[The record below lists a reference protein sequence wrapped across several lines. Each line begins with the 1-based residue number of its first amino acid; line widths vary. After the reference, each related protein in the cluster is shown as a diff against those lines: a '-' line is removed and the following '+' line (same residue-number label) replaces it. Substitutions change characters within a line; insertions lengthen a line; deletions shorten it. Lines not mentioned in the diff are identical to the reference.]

1 MSLAWISVGALV
13 LAVTLSCTT
22 AINVGLVAL
31 ALALTVG
38 VLLGGMTPAAVLD
51 GFPVDLFITLVGVT
65 LLFAIAEV
73 NGTLERLTARAV
85 RLCRGHAGVLPIMF
99 FVLGF
104 AIATIGAGATPAS
117 ALLAPP
123 AMAIAARARIP
134 PLLMVI
140 MTGNGTLAGT
150 LSPFAPTGIVAHGV
164 MQRIGLGG
172 VEWQT
177 FAYNALAHT
186 LVGVGGFLLL
196 GGWRLF
202 RTNAPGAERARCRRA
217 RVRPADAP
225 ISAAGAGARRRR
237 AVRAAPLA
245 HDGRHRRA
253 DRRGGGLRDQRRHG
267 GADHRDAA
275 DRAARRR
282 RRRAIARMPWGVIL
296 MVTGV
301 TVLVALLQETQ
312 GLALIT
318 DGIAR
323 LSTPLT
329 IEPVVAF
336 GTGLVSVY
344 SSTSGVVLPAFLP
357 MAPQL
362 AERLGGLDPLSI
374 AWSMNVSASLVDL
387 SSLSTVGALYIAGA
401 APGTDARKLFNALL
415 AWGLS
420 MTVVGARALLSIV
433 RLAATRAP
441 GASLAEGGTMRIAIL
456 DDIHDAWGRTAGVRR
471 LRERAD
477 VTIFTKPFGEP
488 EALRGFE
495 C

>member
-38 VLLGGMTPAAVLD
+38 VLIGGMTPAAVLD

-85 RLCRGHAGVLPIMF
+85 RLCRGHAGLLPIMF

-202 RTNAPGAERARCRRA
+202 RTTAPGVDGAPWVAGMPPGPSSA
-217 RVRPADAP
+217 AAGADAP
-225 ISAAGAGARRRR
+225 ISEAGAGGAVRDAPFEPRHWLTAAGIAALICAVAGFEINVGMAALIIATLLIALR
-237 AVRAAPLA
+237 AVEE
-245 HDGRHRRA
+245 
-253 DRRGGGLRDQRRHG
+253 
-267 GADHRDAA
+267 
-275 DRAARRR
+275 
-282 RRRAIARMPWGVIL
+282 RRAIAHMPWGVIL

-401 APGTDARKLFNALL
+401 GPGTDARKLFNALL

-420 MTVVGARALLSIV
+420 MTVVGALLCY
-433 RLAATRAP
+433 L
-441 GASLAEGGTMRIAIL
+441 L
-456 DDIHDAWGRTAGVRR
+456 
-471 LRERAD
+471 
-477 VTIFTKPFGEP
+477 FG
-488 EALRGFE
+488 
-495 C
+495 